1 MFKKKN
7 TETELEAHFN
17 IWRTSKKFVRHIFCK
32 TTVIIGSGSGK
43 ISRTTLIDCVS
54 PFLTS
59 SFYYSFS
66 FDCSLLDIERPVPDF
81 HRKIYQKTLIFDFCS
96 VLIFFMHILKK
107 KQILKLNVPIC
118 HCVMSWSTFTSC
130 LAEKFYHWL
139 QDHRNPLTLIK
150 KQKKKHGRVRQTTSL
165 LARGKVLLLSLF
177 CTNNVMTYDR
187 MWHLIIFQH
196 HPLSLVPLPVYC
208 VCIRPSWI
216 FPFFWTLLW
225 YLS

>member
-96 VLIFFMHILKK
+96 VLIFFYAYPEEKTNSKTECPYLSLCDVLINFYFML
-107 KQILKLNVPIC
+107 
-118 HCVMSWSTFTSC
+118 SW
-130 LAEKFYHWL
+130 
-139 QDHRNPLTLIK
+139 
-150 KQKKKHGRVRQTTSL
+150 
-165 LARGKVLLLSLF
+165 KVLSL
-177 CTNNVMTYDR
+177 TPR
-187 MWHLIIFQH
+187 
-196 HPLSLVPLPVYC
+196 S
-208 VCIRPSWI
+208 
-216 FPFFWTLLW
+216 
-225 YLS
+225 